1 MTRLRTLAAELCHF
15 GLFTAVVIAGLTF
28 AAIAGGY

>member
-15 GLFTAVVIAGLTF
+15 GFFAAVVIAGLTF